1 MAEFEQ
7 HEIPFKE
14 RRLRS
19 PKLRRGF
26 FLLPAIFT
34 VGNLLCGYYACVASL
49 MGGFDQFGW
58 ICCLA
63 FLICCAWRLARFN
76 VQGMA
81 PGGSKNFVGLPTPAA
96 AGVIAAFVHGF
107 KTPIHDER
115 WAMAWLF
122 LAAVLG
128 ALMTST
134 IRYYSFKDVPW
145 TRRQP
150 SLAIVL
156 LCLFVAVVW
165 KYSEVVLTLFA
176 SCYVVGGLVVQLIRV
191 LRHRVASRT
200 A

>member
-7 HEIPFKE
+7 QEIPFKE

-19 PKLRRGF
+19 TKLRRGI
-26 FLLPAIFT
+26 FLLPSMFT
-34 VGNLLCGYYACVASL
+34 VANLLCGYYGVVAS
-49 MGGFDQFGW
+49 
-58 ICCLA
+58 
-63 FLICCAWRLARFN
+63 
-76 VQGMA
+76 
-81 PGGSKNFVGLPTPAA
+81 
-96 AGVIAAFVHGF
+96 FVHGL
-107 KTPIHDER
+107 KPPLHDER
-115 WAMAWLF
+115 WAMVWLF
-122 LAAVLG
+122 VVAALG

-134 IRYYSFKDVPW
+134 VRYYSFKDVPW

>member
-1 MAEFEQ
+1 MADAWGVRSLPGQDTLAIEQ
-7 HEIPFKE
+7 VSQ
-14 RRLRS
+14 L
-19 PKLRRGF
+19 
-26 FLLPAIFT
+26 
-34 VGNLLCGYYACVASL
+34 
-49 MGGFDQFGW
+49 GW

-81 PGGSKNFVGLPTPAA
+81 PGDSKNFVGLPTPAA
-96 AGVIAAFVHGF
+96 AGVIAGFVHGF
-107 KTPIHDER
+107 KTPLHDER
-115 WAMAWLF
+115 WAIAWLF
-122 LAAVLG
+122 LAAALG

-134 IRYYSFKDVPW
+134 VRYYGFKDVPW

-150 SLAIVL
+150 SVAIIL

-165 KYSEVVLTLFA
+165 KYSEVVLVLFA
-176 SCYVVGGLVVQLIRV
+176 SIYVVGGLVLQIVRS